1 MLGRQILAAR
11 DLLGMSQAQLSEAAG
26 VSVDTLV
33 SWERGQRVPRRETIR
48 LVCEALE
55 RRGIEF
61 LNHGEPG
68 VRLRPSKALI
78 PVS

>member
-1 MLGRQILAAR
+1 MTGKQILAAR
-11 DLLGMSQAQLSEAAG
+11 ALLGMSQADLAVAAG
-26 VSVDTLV
+26 VSADTLV
-33 SWERGQRVPRRETIR
+33 SWEREQREPRRETVR

-68 VRLRPSKALI
+68 VRVRPSKAVI
-78 PVS
+78 PVP

>member
-11 DLLGMSQAQLSEAAG
+11 DLIGMSQEELASAAG
-26 VSVDTLV
+26 VSAATLT

-48 LVCEALE
+48 LVVEALE

-61 LNHGEPG
+61 LNHGSPG
-68 VRLRPSKALI
+68 VRLRPEKASI
-78 PVS
+78 PV